1 MTGTGPRLLGV
12 GEIPFNTWMSPKE
25 CAWDRGGKDSEH
37 PPDNSYLDMGW
48 GAQFSP
54 VPKVLEDKLRVRLAC
69 GYIIQVQLWC
79 VVSCMLS
86 ASFS

>member
-1 MTGTGPRLLGV
+1 
-12 GEIPFNTWMSPKE
+12 
-25 CAWDRGGKDSEH
+25 
-37 PPDNSYLDMGW
+37 MGW

-69 GYIIQVQLWC
+69 GYIIQVQMWC
-79 VVSCMLS
+79 VVP